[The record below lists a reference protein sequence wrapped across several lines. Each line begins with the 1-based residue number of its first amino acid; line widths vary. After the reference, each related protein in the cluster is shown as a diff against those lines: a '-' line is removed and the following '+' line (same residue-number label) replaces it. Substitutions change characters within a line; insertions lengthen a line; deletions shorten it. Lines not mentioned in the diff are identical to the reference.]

1 MPDYLIPW
9 FGYLASLFLIL
20 ALSTN
25 RDLKF
30 RWFTL
35 CGNVSFIVYAILLP
49 SIPVLIT
56 NTILLGINIYY
67 LRKLY
72 RKQESFDIIEFSGNE
87 ALAHKFLEFH
97 EKEIAHYF
105 PDFRKEQLHNSLNFV
120 VLRDLV
126 IANMFSAKV
135 SAEGDAVVQINFTVA
150 RYRDFKVG
158 QYIFNKEKDFLTARN
173 IRRIVYTDVKHRGHM
188 DYLKAMGFVH
198 QPSHPDRWVKEIA

>member
-87 ALAHKFLEFH
+87 ALAHKFLDFH
-97 EKEIAHYF
+97 EKEIAQYF

-135 SAEGDAVVQINFTVA
+135 SSEGDAVVQINFTVA

>member
-1 MPDYLIPW
+1 MPDSLIPW

-49 SIPVLIT
+49 TIPVLIT
-56 NTILLGINIYY
+56 NVILLSINIYY

-72 RKQESFDIIEFSGNE
+72 RKQESFDIIEFSGEE

-97 EKEIAHYF
+97 RKEIEQYF
-105 PDFRKEQLHNSLNFV
+105 PEFEKAQLKNSLNFV
-120 VLRDLV
+120 ILRDLV
-126 IANMFSAKV
+126 MANMFSAKV
-135 SAEGDAVVQINFTVA
+135 TAQGDAIVQINFTVA

-158 QYIFNKEKDFLTARN
+158 QYIFNKEKDFLTSRN
-173 IRRIVYTDVKHRGHM
+173 IRRIVYARVTHQGHKN
-188 DYLKAMGFVH
+188 YLKAMGFT
-198 QPSHPDRWVKEIA
+198 PLPDSRESWAKEIA